1 MHMLTTVPSARLD
14 ALTASQKATVLIIII
29 YKAIITH
36 QAPL

>member
-1 MHMLTTVPSARLD
+1 MHMLITIPRARLD